1 MNEEVL
7 AATLLLP
14 EAPLYVV
21 VALVVAVTA
30 MIAADVRDKGRL
42 LPNRGVNIMAIAM
55 FVGSWMSVAHIIIA
69 MIGRNDLDALPTGA
83 LVGMIAHG
91 LVLVLLLNVVT
102 IWYWAV
108 AIYKETPAGLPTN
121 PADSP

>member
-1 MNEEVL
+1 MKEEVL

-21 VALVVAVTA
+21 VALIV
-30 MIAADVRDKGRL
+30 
-42 LPNRGVNIMAIAM
+42 
-55 FVGSWMSVAHIIIA
+55 
-69 MIGRNDLDALPTGA
+69 DALPTGA
-83 LVGMIAHG
+83 VVGMIAHG

-108 AIYKETPAGLPTN
+108 AIYKETPAGMPAN

>member
-1 MNEEVL
+1 MKEEVL
-7 AATLLLP
+7 AAILLLP

-55 FVGSWMSVAHIIIA
+55 FVGSWTSVAHIIVA
-69 MIGRNDLDALPTGA
+69 MVGRNDLDALPTGA
-83 LVGMIAHG
+83 VVGMIAHG

-108 AIYKETPAGLPTN
+108 AIYKETPAGMPAN
-121 PADSP
+121 PVDSP

>member
-1 MNEEVL
+1 MKEEVL

-55 FVGSWMSVAHIIIA
+55 FVGSWTSVAHIIFA
-69 MIGRNDLDALPTGA
+69 MVERNDLDALPTGA
-83 LVGMIAHG
+83 VVGMIAHG

-108 AIYKETPAGLPTN
+108 AIYKETPAGMPAN
-121 PADSP
+121 PAASP